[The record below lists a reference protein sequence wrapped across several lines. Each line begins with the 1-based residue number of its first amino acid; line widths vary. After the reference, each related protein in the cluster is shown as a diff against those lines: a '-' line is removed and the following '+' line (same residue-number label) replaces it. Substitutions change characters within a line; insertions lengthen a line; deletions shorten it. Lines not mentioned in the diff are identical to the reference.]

1 MKTLCDIS
9 ALRYHRMPP
18 VIHEVIDERL
28 DQALG
33 PGNWSFEGVAELLG
47 LPHQPVHLL
56 CTNQA
61 ARRHTVHQK
70 TQLISA
76 ALPFGS
82 RWDFGSYSSVTSP
95 ALTLFTLASHLSVVQ
110 LAMLMHEFCGNFSV
124 YRPTKQERAYLQE
137 LCSQEAS
144 GDHGGWKP
152 VLDANGKITD
162 LWQRPAISNINELE
176 KLANDLARA
185 KGRATFTQ
193 ALRLTREGAASPFE
207 ARTGIRLSTPRRLGG
222 EGLSDLTFNERVKLT
237 DQAQLVAGQATA
249 FIDIVLRNPAS
260 GDEVGIECQSKLIHD
275 RDEKAIADANR
286 ITALQSM
293 GHTIVQLSY
302 RNLEDQ
308 AAFESV
314 LSFIFKKLKIN
325 RIPKSPS
332 LLRKERQLC
341 YELFENGNAID
352 W

>member
-9 ALRYHRMPP
+9 ALRYHRMPSAL
-18 VIHEVIDERL
+18 HEVIDERL
-28 DQALG
+28 DHALG
-33 PGNWSFEGVAELLG
+33 PGNWSFESVADLLG

-56 CTNQA
+56 CTDQA

-70 TQLISA
+70 TQLVSA

-82 RWDFGSYSSVTSP
+82 KWEFGTYSSVTSP

-124 YRPTKQERAYLQE
+124 YKPTKQEREYLQE
-137 LCSQEAS
+137 LCCRKTSETY
-144 GDHGGWKP
+144 GGWKP
-152 VLDANGKITD
+152 VLDASGKITD
-162 LWQRPAISNINELE
+162 LWQRPAISSITELE
-176 KLANDLARA
+176 DLANNLARA
-185 KGRATFTQ
+185 KGRNTFIQ
-193 ALRLTREGAASPFE
+193 ALRLTKEGAASPFE
-207 ARTGIRLSTPRRLGG
+207 ARAGIRLSAPRRLGG
-222 EGLSDLTFNERVKLT
+222 EGLSDLIFNERVKLT
-237 DQAQLVAGQATA
+237 DQAQLVAGQTTA

-260 GDEVGIECQSKLIHD
+260 GDEVGIECQSRLIHD
-275 RDEKAIADANR
+275 REEKAVADANR

-302 RNLEDQ
+302 KNLED
-308 AAFESV
+308 AGAFENV

-332 LLRKERQLC
+332 LLRKERQLY
-341 YELFENGNAID
+341 YELFANGKAID